1 MGQAEIGKHVTA
13 AFLHYSLRRS
23 GSLHANR
30 SFRFSSHVSFASLGE
45 ASRLRLTAGEQVP
58 CPFSLWQCLAS
69 ISFET
74 RAGRKSPRDSAP
86 CTPPARYRRDDAR
99 LFPAPHLHQNP
110 VTAWTPDRS
119 RLAVQHRGRNRC
131 RAEPAKESHVPLR
144 GSIPF
149 RSLDVP
155 LSFIIHEYVY
165 LYRCQAKSAELC
177 ASDPEMGIVCW
188 TLGFLCVLLCT
199 LWLPCDRA
207 TG

>member
-1 MGQAEIGKHVTA
+1 MGQAEIGKHITA
-13 AFLHYSLRRS
+13 AFLHDSLRRS

-131 RAEPAKESHVPLR
+131 RAEPAKESHVRLR
-144 GSIPF
+144 GSILS

-155 LSFIIHEYVY
+155 LHLLYMNMYTWIGVKQNRLNSEPPFPKWELFAGLAISPVY
-165 LYRCQAKSAELC
+165 LCALC
-177 ASDPEMGIVCW
+177 G
-188 TLGFLCVLLCT
+188 
-199 LWLPCDRA
+199 
-207 TG
+207 